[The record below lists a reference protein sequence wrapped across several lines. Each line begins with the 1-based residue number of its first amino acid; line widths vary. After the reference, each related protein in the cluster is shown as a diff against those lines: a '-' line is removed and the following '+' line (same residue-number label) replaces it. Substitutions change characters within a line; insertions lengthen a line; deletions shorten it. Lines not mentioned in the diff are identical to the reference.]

1 MHTNDT
7 SCLVVDGKQNTSKS
21 RLTPHYSDPR
31 FASKQCRQ
39 IMWSLDHDVVLVQ
52 PHVAGATGFSLDEM
66 MQGLV
71 YGKQEFAAMEFGSC
85 ALLGFALAIVGLFSV
100 MTYIVSL
107 KSHDIGI
114 RFALGAPPGSILRMM
129 LKQGLVLI
137 VTGIV
142 IGLLASVGTTRYL
155 SALFRG
161 VSATDP
167 LTLILV
173 VVIILLAGLSACF
186 LPARRDG

>member
-1 MHTNDT
+1 
-7 SCLVVDGKQNTSKS
+7 
-21 RLTPHYSDPR
+21 
-31 FASKQCRQ
+31 
-39 IMWSLDHDVVLVQ
+39 
-52 PHVAGATGFSLDEM
+52 
-66 MQGLV
+66 
-71 YGKQEFAAMEFGSC
+71 
-85 ALLGFALAIVGLFSV
+85 

-114 RFALGAPPGSILRMM
+114 RFALGAPPGAILRMM

-142 IGLLASVGTTRYL
+142 IGVLVSVGLTRYL
-155 SALFRG
+155 SSLFRG

-173 VVIILLAGLSACF
+173 VVIIMLAGLSACF
-186 LPARRDG
+186 LPARRATQVDLMANLRNE